1 MTMWWVAAGGSVY
14 GPSDAEAAKVIVRE
28 NPGGWAYR
36 TGWPDWQPAHEVP
49 DIRRMKKDG
58 VTPFPPPPDMMPK
71 PAALPDGAGPPPV
84 PAAAPSAGASGL
96 PRVDATKGA
105 APPPAVASRTD
116 AATSG
121 GFGAAGVTEGIDFRI
136 HGHETQFLEIELD
149 PGESAI
155 AEAGAMMAMSDGIV
169 MTTIFG
175 DGTNQDRGFMGKL
188 LGAGKRILTG
198 ESLFATVFTHEGRG
212 KARVYFG
219 APFPGTVIPVHL
231 ATIGG
236 RMICQKDSFLAAAKG
251 VEIGLHFQRKILTGL
266 FGGEG
271 FIMQRLTGDGWAFLH
286 VGGTILEHTLAPG
299 ETLRV
304 DTGCVAAYEPS
315 VEMDIVMQKGVT
327 SMIFGGEG
335 LFLATLTG
343 PGKVW
348 LQSLPFS
355 RFAGRVLAAGAPTSR
370 GRGEGS
376 ILGGLGGLLDGDNRF

>member
-1 MTMWWVAAGGSVY
+1 MTAWWVAAGGSVY

-28 NPGGWAYR
+28 NPGCWAFR
-36 TGWPDWQPAHEVP
+36 AGWPDWQPAHEVP

-58 VTPFPPPPDMMPK
+58 VTPFPPPPEMQPK
-71 PAALPDGAGPPPV
+71 PGDLPGGAAPPPI
-84 PAAAPSAGASGL
+84 PAAA
-96 PRVDATKGA
+96 PRVDATKPA
-105 APPPAVASRTD
+105 APPAAAPPATTSSSL
-116 AATSG
+116 AASG

-169 MTTIFG
+169 MTTVFG
-175 DGTNQDRGFMGKL
+175 DGTNQDRGFMSKL
-188 LGAGKRILTG
+188 LGAGKRVLTG
-198 ESLFATVFTHEGRG
+198 ESLFATIFTHEGRG

-219 APFPGTVIPVHL
+219 APFPGTIIPVNL
-231 ATIGG
+231 ATVGG

-271 FIMQRLTGDGWAFLH
+271 FIMQRLSGDGWAFLH
-286 VGGTILEHTLAPG
+286 VGGSILEHTLAPG
-299 ETLRV
+299 ETMRV

-355 RFAGRVLAAGAPTSR
+355 RLAGRILATAAPTSR